1 MPDRFERLLGSDLR
15 GKSARTA
22 LHLRGFVAN
31 SVACP
36 GENLLLV
43 TVLSVIVVNV
53 LSDMLYGFIDPRI
66 RYG

>member
-1 MPDRFERLLGSDLR
+1 MLQG
-15 GKSARTA
+15 A
-22 LHLRGFVAN
+22 V
-31 SVACP
+31 
-36 GENLLLV
+36 LV